1 MFSFS
6 RSKSRRLPSDLKE
19 ETDQSVSLSSL
30 RFFWPYVAVYRG
42 KLIIA
47 ALSLVMVS
55 GAMLSMGRGLGYL
68 VDKGLGAGDPEILDR
83 AVFVTVF
90 IAAIL
95 AFGSYLRASLVNQI
109 GEAVVAD
116 IKQALFAHLLHL
128 HTGWFETA
136 RTGDVLSRI
145 NTDTSVMQNVMT
157 SKLINGDSQFDDFNW
172 GRDLIDSGES

>member
-1 MFSFS
+1 M
-6 RSKSRRLPSDLKE
+6 
-19 ETDQSVSLSSL
+19 
-30 RFFWPYVAVYRG
+30 
-42 KLIIA
+42 I
-47 ALSLVMVS
+47 
-55 GAMLSMGRGLGYL
+55 
-68 VDKGLGAGDPEILDR
+68 
-83 AVFVTVF
+83 VTVF

-116 IKQALFAHLLHL
+116 IKQALFTHLLHL

-157 SKLINGDSQFDDFNW
+157 SSLSMAIRNLMILIGGVILLILASPKMSLVVAVVVPLVVVPVIAMARRLRAASRRAQDKIGDVSVQAEESLNAMRMIHAFSQ
-172 GRDLIDSGES
+172 